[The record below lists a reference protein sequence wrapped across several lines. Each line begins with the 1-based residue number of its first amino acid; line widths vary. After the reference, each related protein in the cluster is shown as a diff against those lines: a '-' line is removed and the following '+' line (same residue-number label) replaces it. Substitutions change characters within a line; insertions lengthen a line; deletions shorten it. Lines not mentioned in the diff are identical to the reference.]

1 MEGKSGSRLRRSGRS
16 KNRTANP
23 MAVYDYALRCAIRAY
38 LEQQTG
44 SNGLATKKAA
54 GGGGGNNDNRHSIHM
69 GVSGVLGSIT
79 DKFGDDEKK
88 SDKMTREIVRSLLKR
103 LEEVKKAKDL
113 SRMDREEKIFLAIL
127 SQFQSKLQ
135 QQRYRPQGTLNDL
148 VITFLKTAEAE
159 LRKSDPNP
167 AIWYEEL
174 NRHMA
179 RFAEIVKQ
187 TVLEDAP
194 SSATPELMEKLDSFI
209 TPNAKR
215 RQSDR
220 RQPTPASPN
229 SPQPAD
235 GSVEALERF
244 PMIIMIQNM
253 FQVSDTDHRR
263 KLQELQ
269 KICTDSAILMDL
281 KKCINNVHTNHS
293 FPGRRE
299 DFPSQTAYENWQ
311 RREVKQLGE
320 LMNTMML
327 LKPNLALN
335 AASEMDM
342 GGTNLLASEG
352 GARSRNSLQQTT
364 EHDSQNAFAF
374 IPNDPR
380 SHFRLLMAM
389 CIDYDNEVVPDC
401 ERAKTSVLS
410 QQSDELLREC
420 WRTWR
425 LSAPF
430 RAVLYLELVR
440 TRFDQNKLDLEDVK
454 DASRALD
461 KVIKENSSKTW
472 AINDRESLIRTY
484 EGLNQTLL
492 HELEAAL
499 SEYWKISPM
508 WVYDLVGMLDKIYD
522 NPAYVQDH
530 PDPHLAFSRLE
541 ETVEGAAVSRW
552 RTIEKVLDNSQDSLT
567 NLLALADKLIK
578 ELVSI
583 SKKKFKTPIQE
594 HLEVPGIVM
603 ARHMPFFALEIENWA
618 YSPEARNAPI
628 DVTFELYHKVLSLK
642 RLYDQYGPR
651 QKTVLFKVESWFLQ
665 HVKRRLKATHA
676 ATPEWVENAIK
687 QDEFK
692 PINETAVHSSSIV
705 DLFSMFHQSVDF
717 VQNLQWPNETQR
729 CRFLTAL
736 SKVFAIALEQ
746 YTNTLEHF
754 VLEEISPPQQ
764 NENDPST
771 APSFLDKARYLTGS
785 HGGTKEEA
793 TPADFTPELCVMI
806 NDIEAARSRLD
817 RLYQI
822 MDVDEIADRMREI
835 GSPAVE
841 KTEQTNFLY
850 SIRVVR
856 AENLQALDNNGLS
869 DPYVVLEINKK
880 ETAKTRT
887 VYKTLNPRWD
897 QTFDVWLNER
907 DVEVLAVVYD
917 EDMIGSNQ
925 ECGSVWFKLSPDYFD
940 DYLMHDVNLTLHP
953 QGKLHLRVS
962 LVGEKDDIQFWF
974 VKSFRTLKRSEND
987 AAALIVDQMGRFMRY
1002 CLSRRTLDKLLRK
1015 DKSFFSTFSRS
1026 NKQVE
1031 PSLQEC
1037 EDAIAPLLDYLE
1049 KNLKILNDNLSET
1062 TMQLVVSKIWK
1073 EVLLSLENVLRTPKP
1088 ENNHQHD
1095 STLDE
1100 YEEHI
1105 VLKWLELLKIFFNG
1119 GEDGDAIP
1127 LDKLENKH
1135 YRSLI
1140 QDVRNHRDSAILE
1153 G

>member
-1 MEGKSGSRLRRSGRS
+1 MEGKSSGSRLRRSGRS
-16 KNRTANP
+16 KHRTANP
-23 MAVYDYALRCAIRAY
+23 MAVYEYALRCAIRAY
-38 LEQQTG
+38 LEQQSGT
-44 SNGLATKKAA
+44 SSLNSKKPAL
-54 GGGGGNNDNRHSIHM
+54 DSPNRHSIHM

-79 DKFGDDEKK
+79 DKFGDDDQKK
-88 SDKMTREIVRSLLKR
+88 SDKLTREIVRSLLKK
-103 LEEVKKAKDL
+103 LDETKKSKDL
-113 SRMDREEKIFLAIL
+113 SKMDREEKIFLAIL
-127 SQFQSKLQ
+127 AQFQSKLQ
-135 QQRYRPQGTLNDL
+135 QHRYRPQGTVNDL
-148 VITFLKTAEAE
+148 VITFLKTSEAE

-167 AIWYEEL
+167 AIWYEEM

-179 RFAEIVKQ
+179 RFAKIVKQ
-187 TVLEDAP
+187 TVQEDAP
-194 SSATPELMEKLDSFI
+194 SAATPELMEKLNSFI
-209 TPNAKR
+209 EPPGTKKR
-215 RQSDR
+215 QADR
-220 RQPTPASPN
+220 KPQTTSNPN
-229 SPQPAD
+229 SPEPAS
-235 GSVEALERF
+235 GSLEALESF

-253 FQVSDTDHRR
+253 FQVSDGDHRR

-269 KICTDSAILMDL
+269 KICNDSAILMDL

-311 RREVKQLGE
+311 RREVKQLTE
-320 LMNTMML
+320 LMNTIML
-327 LKPNLALN
+327 MKPNLALN
-335 AASEMDM
+335 AASETDM
-342 GGTNLLASEG
+342 GMSNLLASE
-352 GARSRNSLQQTT
+352 GARSRNSLPQT
-364 EHDSQNAFAF
+364 EHDSANSFAF

-380 SHFRLLMAM
+380 SYFRLLMSM

-440 TRFDQNKLDLEDVK
+440 TRFDQNKLDLEDVQ

-461 KVIKENSSKTW
+461 KVIKENNSDSW

-522 NPAYVQDH
+522 TPAYIQDH

-541 ETVEGAAVSRW
+541 ETVEGAAVNRW
-552 RTIEKVLDNSQDSLT
+552 RTIEKAVIDNTQDSLT

-603 ARHMPFFALEIENWA
+603 ARHMPFFALEMENWA
-618 YSPEARNAPI
+618 YSPEARQAPVE
-628 DVTFELYHKVLSLK
+628 VTFELYHKVLSLK

-665 HVKRRLKATHA
+665 HVKRWLKTTHA

-692 PINETAVHSSSIV
+692 CINETAVHSSSIV
-705 DLFSMFHQSVDF
+705 DLFSMFHQAVDF

-736 SKVFAIALEQ
+736 SKVIAIALDQ
-746 YTNTLEHF
+746 YTNTIEHF
-754 VLEEISPPQQ
+754 ILEDVTPIQE
-764 NENDPST
+764 NETDPSST
-771 APSFLDKARYLTGS
+771 VSFLDKARYLTGS
-785 HGGTKEEA
+785 HNSSKEEVI
-793 TPADFTPELCVMI
+793 PNDFTAELCIMI

-850 SIRVVR
+850 SIRIVR
-856 AENLQALDNNGLS
+856 AENLQALDKNGLS
-869 DPYVVLEINKK
+869 DPYVVLEINQR
-880 ETAKTRT
+880 EIAKTRT

-897 QTFDVWLNER
+897 QSFDVWLNER
-907 DVEVLAVVYD
+907 DVEALAMVYD
-917 EDMIGSNQ
+917 EDMIGANQ
-925 ECGSVWFKLSPDYFD
+925 ECGSVWFKLSPSYFD
-940 DYLMHDVNLTLHP
+940 DYQMHDLNLPLHP

-974 VKSFRTLKRSEND
+974 VKAFRTLKRSEND
-987 AAALIVDQMGRFMRY
+987 AGAMIVDQMGRFMRY

-1015 DKSFFSTFSRS
+1015 DKSFFSSFSRAS
-1026 NKQVE
+1026 NKVE

-1049 KNLKILNDNLSET
+1049 RNMKILNDNLSET
-1062 TMQLVVSKIWK
+1062 NMQMVVLKIWK

-1088 ENNHQHD
+1088 NENNNSQD
-1095 STLDE
+1095 TSLDE

-1153 G
+1153 SH

>member
-1 MEGKSGSRLRRSGRS
+1 MEVKSGSKLRRSGRS

-23 MAVYDYALRCAIRAY
+23 MAVYDYALRCALRAY
-38 LEQQTG
+38 LEQ
-44 SNGLATKKAA
+44 S
-54 GGGGGNNDNRHSIHM
+54 GNNNSAALNASKKDRGDNRHSIHM
-69 GVSGVLGSIT
+69 GVSGVLGSLT

-88 SDKMTREIVRSLLKR
+88 SDKLTREIVRGLLKR
-103 LEEVKKAKDL
+103 LDEVKKSKDL
-113 SRMDREEKIFLAIL
+113 SKMDREEKIFLAII

-135 QQRYRPQGTLNDL
+135 QQRYRPTGTVNDL

-174 NRHMA
+174 NRHIA

-187 TVLEDAP
+187 TVQEDAP
-194 SSATPELMEKLDSFI
+194 SSATPELMEKLNHFI
-209 TPNAKR
+209 TPTKR

-220 RQPTPASPN
+220 KQPAPPSPN

-235 GSVEALERF
+235 GSIEALESF
-244 PMIIMIQNM
+244 PMISLIQNM
-253 FQVSDTDHRR
+253 FQVSDADHRK
-263 KLQELQ
+263 KLKELRAV
-269 KICTDSAILMDL
+269 CTDSAILMDL
-281 KKCINNVHTNHS
+281 KKCINNVHTNQS

-299 DFPSQTAYENWQ
+299 DFPSQQAYDNWH
-311 RREVKQLGE
+311 RREVKQLTE

-327 LKPNLALN
+327 MKPNLALN
-335 AASEMDM
+335 SASETDM
-342 GGTNLLASEG
+342 GFSNLLASE
-352 GARSRNSLQQTT
+352 GARSRNSLQQGET
-364 EHDSQNAFAF
+364 DSQNTFAF

-380 SHFRLLMAM
+380 SYFRLLMSM

-425 LSAPF
+425 LSSPF

-461 KVIKENSSKTW
+461 KVIKENDSSSW
-472 AINDRESLIRTY
+472 AINDRESLIRAY
-484 EGLNQTLL
+484 EGLNHTLL

-499 SEYWKISPM
+499 SEYWKIRPS
-508 WVYDLVGMLDKIYD
+508 WVYDLVGMLDKIYE
-522 NPAYVQDH
+522 NPAYLEDH
-530 PDPHLAFSRLE
+530 ADPMLAFSRLE

-552 RTIEKVLDNSQDSLT
+552 RTLEKAILDDTQDSLT
-567 NLLALADKLIK
+567 NLLTLADKLIK

-583 SKKKFKTPIQE
+583 SKKKFSTPIKGY
-594 HLEVPGIVM
+594 LEVPGIVM
-603 ARHMPFFALEIENWA
+603 ARHMPFFALEMENWA
-618 YSPEARNAPI
+618 YSPEARNAPVE
-628 DVTFELYHKVLSLK
+628 VTFELYHKVLSLK

-651 QKTVLFKVESWFLQ
+651 QKAALFKVESWFLQ
-665 HVKRRLKATHA
+665 HVRRWLKTTHA

-705 DLFSMFHQSVDF
+705 DLFSMFHQAVDF
-717 VQNLQWPNETQR
+717 VQNLQWPNELQR

-736 SKVFAIALEQ
+736 SKVIAIALDQ
-746 YTNTLEHF
+746 YTNTIEHF
-754 VLEEISPPQQ
+754 ILEEVSPPQ
-764 NENDPST
+764 ELEADPSST
-771 APSFLDKARYLTGS
+771 GSFLDKARYLTGS
-785 HGGTKEEA
+785 HNTVKEEA
-793 TPADFTPELCVMI
+793 MPPDFNPELCVMI

-822 MDVDEIADRMREI
+822 MDVDEIADRMREF

-869 DPYVVLEINKK
+869 DPYVVLEISKR
-880 ETAKTRT
+880 EVAKTRT

-897 QTFDVWLNER
+897 QTFDIWLNER
-907 DVEVLAVVYD
+907 DADALAVVYD
-917 EDMIGSNQ
+917 EDMIGANQ
-925 ECGSVWFKLSPDYFD
+925 ECGSVWFKLSPSYFD
-940 DYLMHDVNLTLHP
+940 DYQMHDLNLTLHP

-974 VKSFRTLKRSEND
+974 VKAFRTLKRSEND

-1002 CLSRRTLDKLLRK
+1002 CLSRRTLDKLMRK
-1015 DKSFFSTFSRS
+1015 DKSFFSSFSRS

-1062 TMQLVVSKIWK
+1062 NMQLVVLKIWK
-1073 EVLLSLENVLRTPKP
+1073 EVLLTLEGVLRTPKT
-1088 ENNHQHD
+1088 ENNHQQD
-1095 STLDE
+1095 ASLDE

-1105 VLKWLELLKIFFNG
+1105 VLKWLELLKVFFNG
-1119 GEDGDAIP
+1119 GEDGDAVP

-1140 QDVRNHRDSAILE
+1140 QDVRHHRDSAPIE
-1153 G
+1153 GY